1 VHHPGI
7 LLLLLMMTAAAVLDI
22 WDVPLE
28 PLLAALGR
36 ARQLFRGRLAGML
49 LSLPLLYFLARIWGV
64 DGAAW
69 GVLAGE
75 VVIFLTR
82 LIPFLR
88 MGSARR

>member
-1 VHHPGI
+1 
-7 LLLLLMMTAAAVLDI
+7 
-22 WDVPLE
+22 
-28 PLLAALGR
+28 
-36 ARQLFRGRLAGML
+36 ML